1 MKRSL
6 NLLLL
11 FAILAIP
18 AFADP
23 ISRSEAQRIA
33 QNFLAKKLQRNV
45 KTHLMALPKRLTSN
59 MSATASY
66 APFYVYNAENNEG
79 FVIVSGDDAIGSII
93 GYSDN
98 GTFDMEGAPSNVV
111 TMMQMFARAVEKVQH
126 TGSTD
131 FVKEDERVAPHGEV
145 KVKPLPNNI

>member
-98 GTFDMEGAPSNVV
+98 GTFDMEGAPSNW
-111 TMMQMFARAVEKVQH
+111 
-126 TGSTD
+126 
-131 FVKEDERVAPHGEV
+131 
-145 KVKPLPNNI
+145 LP